1 MNKLLDKLI
10 IFMFCVSF
18 YILNVSYNFM
28 IVPILISIII
38 SALLSYFEN
47 KLITITGFII
57 YICICIYEP
66 LFIFF
71 IPLICYDVLIFEI
84 KWICFFALIPILINS
99 WQTIS
104 TSNIIVVALI
114 VVAYFLKYR
123 TVSLQSAKKQYNKLR
138 DSAKEISMLFE
149 KKNKELMEKQDYEI
163 KLVTL
168 HERNR
173 IARDIHDNVGHMLSS
188 SILQIGALLVTSKD
202 EKVVESLRSIKET
215 LSSAMDSIRNS
226 VHDLHDESI
235 DLYTEIQFLIN
246 NFKFCRVDLD
256 YDIESSLEKNLKYCF
271 ISVTKEALSN
281 IIKHSNAT
289 KVSIILREHPAFF
302 QLIIK
307 DNGTQ
312 SIYKSDNGIGIK
324 NISDRVSAF
333 NGNVNITNDNG
344 FRIFISIPKS
354 QIY

>member
-10 IFMFCVSF
+10 ISIFCICF
-18 YILNVSYNFM
+18 YTLSVSYNLM

-38 SALLSYFEN
+38 SASLSYFEN
-47 KLITITGFII
+47 KLVTITGFII
-57 YICICIYEP
+57 YICICIFEP

-71 IPLICYDVLIFEI
+71 IPLICYDILIFEV
-84 KWICFFALIPILINS
+84 KWICFFVLIPILINS
-99 WQTIS
+99 SQTIKA
-104 TSNIIVVALI
+104 SNIIVVALI

-123 TVSLQSAKKQYNKLR
+123 TVSLQKSKSEYNKLR
-138 DSAKEISMLFE
+138 DNTKEISILFE

-173 IARDIHDNVGHMLSS
+173 IARDIHDNVGHMLSR

-202 EKVVESLRSIKET
+202 EKVVESLRSIKDT

-235 DLYTEIQFLIN
+235 DLHTEIQTLIN
-246 NFKFCRVDLD
+246 DFKFCLVELE

-289 KVSIILREHPAFF
+289 KVSIILREHPALF

-307 DNGTQ
+307 DNGRK
-312 SIYKSDNGIGIK
+312 SIYKSGNGIGLK

-333 NGNVNITNDNG
+333 NGNVNISDDNG

-354 QIY
+354 QTF

>member
-1 MNKLLDKLI
+1 
-10 IFMFCVSF
+10 
-18 YILNVSYNFM
+18 M
-28 IVPILISIII
+28 IVPILITIII

-47 KLITITGFII
+47 SLITIVGFIAFTF
-57 YICICIYEP
+57 ICISEP
-66 LFIFF
+66 EFLFF
-71 IPLICYDVLIFEI
+71 IPLICYDVLIFKI
-84 KWICFFALIPILINS
+84 KWIWIFALLPVLINFKK
-99 WQTIS
+99 TIP
-104 TSNIIVVALI
+104 TSSILVEAFI

-123 TVSLQSAKKQYNKLR
+123 TILLQKVKKEYNQLR
-138 DSAKEISMLFE
+138 DNAKEISMLFE
-149 KKNKELMEKQDYEI
+149 KKDKDLMEKQDYEI

-202 EKVVESLRSIKET
+202 EKVVESLKSVKDT

-235 DLYTEIQFLIN
+235 DLYTEIQSLIK
-246 NFKFCRVDLD
+246 NFKICSVELD

-271 ISVTKEALSN
+271 ITVTKEALSN

-289 KVSIILREHPAFF
+289 KVSIILREHPALF

-312 SIYKSDNGIGIK
+312 STYKSHNGIGLK
-324 NISDRVSAF
+324 NISDRVLVF
-333 NGNVNITNDNG
+333 NGNVNISNDNG

-354 QIY
+354 QLY